1 MPYKAEISRS
11 NPTAFMFVID
21 QSGSMADPVGTTE
34 LSRAEFVCDAL
45 NRVVIN
51 LITRSSKSEGVR
63 DYFQI
68 GAIGYGGSSVGPALA
83 GPLADK
89 TFNPISDFERYPL
102 RIEQRDG
109 MPFPI
114 WFTPQAGGGTPMRKA
129 MRTAAQALAEWCD
142 DYPESFPPTL
152 LHVTDG
158 EPSDGD
164 PEPIVE
170 QLKSLGTD
178 DGEVL
183 ILNLHTGQSKS
194 GPIKFPGSEEEVIDG
209 FGKIL
214 FRMSSVLPAAIASA
228 ARERGYQVNDNAR
241 GFFFNVEPVEIVE
254 FFEIGTRASSQ
265 AMMLR

>member
-1 MPYKAEISRS
+1 MSYSAEISRT

-21 QSGSMADPVGTTE
+21 QSGSMADPVGDTD

-45 NRVVIN
+45 NRIVVN

-63 DYFQI
+63 DYFHI
-68 GAIGYGGSSVGPALA
+68 GAIGYGGSTVANALS
-83 GPLADK
+83 GSLGNK
-89 TFNPISDFERYPL
+89 SFNPISAFEQHPL
-102 RIEQRDG
+102 RVEQRDG
-109 MPFPI
+109 MPFPV
-114 WFTPQAGGGTPMRKA
+114 WFEPYAGGGTPMRKA

-142 DYPESFPPTL
+142 EYPESFPPTL

-170 QLKSLGTD
+170 QLKSLGTE

-194 GPIKFPGSEEEVIDG
+194 GPIKFPNMEKQVTDG

-214 FRMSSVLPAAIASA
+214 YRMSSILPPAVAGA
-228 ARERGYQVNDNAR
+228 ARERGYQVDDEAR
-241 GFFFNVEPVEIVE
+241 GFFFNVEPIEVVE

-265 AMMLR
+265 AMLLR